1 MTAANEPAYDTDFLD
16 TLSQRV
22 VVGDGAMGSTQL
34 HAADL
39 SLDGFNDLE
48 GCNEILNETRPDV
61 IEQIHCNYFEAGA
74 DAVETNWASSRRSGD
89 DVDSFGRE
97 ALQRL
102 FGGARS
108 LLVSATLGRVKDAF
122 RYGRN
127 LREVP

>member
-48 GCNEILNETRPDV
+48 GC
-61 IEQIHCNYFEAGA
+61 IEQIHRNYIEAGA

-122 RYGRN
+122 RYGRSA
-127 LREVP
+127 REHV